1 MSGGAMPPNPI
12 PGAKLGGGPREGG
25 GPNEDM
31 PDERPGG
38 GAGAWKE
45 GAGGGGAGACWVAQG
60 AAAFYTRLV

>member
-1 MSGGAMPPNPI
+1 
-12 PGAKLGGGPREGG
+12 
-25 GPNEDM
+25 M